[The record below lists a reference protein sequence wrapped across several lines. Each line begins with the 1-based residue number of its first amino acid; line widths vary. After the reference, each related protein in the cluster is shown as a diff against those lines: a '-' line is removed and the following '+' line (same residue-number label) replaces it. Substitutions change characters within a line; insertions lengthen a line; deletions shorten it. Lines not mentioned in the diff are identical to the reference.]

1 MRQTVLST
9 TILDHLQASER
20 IVLSFVFDFNDAAK
34 RTTDGMLRSLA
45 SQLCQRSA
53 QSEAQLYSLFQSHRD
68 GRSQP
73 IIGALLDVVR
83 KMLGNNKIVYVVLD
97 ALDESTAR
105 PELLRNAINADI
117 HSYVTERLDQSPEF
131 TRWARYP
138 KVFEQIRTT
147 IGRKSDGM

>member
-1 MRQTVLST
+1 MAPGKYSLPGTAIRIATSLAVWAVGMRQTVLST

-105 PELLRNAINADI
+105 PELLRCIKEI
-117 HSYVTERLDQSPEF
+117 MSMPEL
-131 TRWARYP
+131 ARH
-138 KVFEQIRTT
+138 
-147 IGRKSDGM
+147 